1 MPLIYIQQYLNG
13 TVKISFDDNK
23 PHMIKEGKHYFAR
36 STVSEDI
43 LERDQDLSDFLW
55 KNFEKL
61 DLKLKGVASDNSQVS
76 TAYYSTK
83 MKHPSKHGKHVIQ
96 EEEETESESPTT
108 SDFQAFTDPDFQTPI
123 IQSQLRVLNKTFV
136 IDMVALFG
144 EFKSVKN
151 KEKRKSYHAT
161 FEQKEKA
168 MLKENEK
175 KKCTNYKNIY
185 ILEMIFKK

>member
-13 TVKISFDDNK
+13 TVKISFNDNK
-23 PHMIKEGKHYFAR
+23 PHTTKEGRHYFAR
-36 STVSEDI
+36 STVFEDI

-123 IQSQLRVLNKTFV
+123 IQSQLRVLNKNFV
-136 IDMVALFG
+136 IDIVALFG
-144 EFKSVKN
+144 EFKSVKKQRKKKIISCYFWTKGKSHVKRKW
-151 KEKRKSYHAT
+151 KEKMH
-161 FEQKEKA
+161 
-168 MLKENEK
+168 
-175 KKCTNYKNIY
+175 
-185 ILEMIFKK
+185 